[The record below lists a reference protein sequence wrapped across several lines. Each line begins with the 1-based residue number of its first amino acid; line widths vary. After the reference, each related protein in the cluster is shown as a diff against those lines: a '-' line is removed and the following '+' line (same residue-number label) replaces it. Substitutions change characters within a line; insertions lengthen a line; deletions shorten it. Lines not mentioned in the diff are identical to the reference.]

1 VTTYLD
7 YVGISGVKAI
17 AQRVELD
24 LRSPLVVLYA
34 PNGTGKTSIWRA
46 IESVIGDFR
55 GADLQCAR
63 DDALPLEIV
72 ADIRTLEGAYK
83 AIRTGTNRLRLEP
96 EIGRP
101 ILGTDALRLIA
112 PEFSLEGMQTKGPAI
127 QSRLQEHIKSTRCLP
142 ADSLSYLI
150 DDSEDSS
157 ALRRQIFADLT
168 GTSSLQVELTELDT
182 YLAKLL
188 SARRDSMA
196 LRTKR
201 VSDLEAQSAASDH
214 ESGDF
219 TKLVHEA
226 VRLMNFGISEDPD
239 SDTLV
244 KLKSTYS
251 TQHAELEVRR
261 KQIEELKTLIAKS
274 DPSTSVEK
282 LTLELAVLHESAKS
296 TDVEISNSSDLHQKK
311 IAEASSLGAKLV
323 RIDKLVKYLDEN
335 LESILQISGTDGATP
350 LETIALRL
358 SLSTQAEAINSAAS
372 IRTRLSDI
380 SAWNTLDGEEKEHS
394 ARVAGLIN
402 SIGKIGDLTSLTK
415 QLKEIEE
422 HIDRQ
427 AEGKARLDRLMLS
440 LADSAR
446 QVLLINPS
454 SRCPCCSHQWQSEQS
469 LIAAI
474 DAGTALQGTTDE
486 DFKSLQERRRT
497 LLGLISEVSPL
508 QRELDQAFSVT
519 QNISKRR
526 AELASRFQADG
537 LRPEEIAELKSKLL
551 AYDQDIP
558 LYELLAEIDRGFPE
572 VNMGNSVASL
582 PSEAQSLKRRLEEN
596 LIVLQ
601 ADLEVQSHNEQTL
614 RLKADQQ
621 RQSIGA
627 INARISELREIDARI
642 VDISSKLGI
651 GENFADE
658 FRDCEST
665 FDAQDIKLKTVGS
678 LLEQASSS
686 LGSARARKLS
696 EEIRADVHRIQER
709 INRLDKEIESAEEL
723 RFFIRDSESKI
734 GRQFFDLLGPAIG
747 RLFNHMQVNRIFKQ
761 INLNTVEQSFS
772 LSGSIDN
779 AEMLPTE
786 YFSQGQRQDLALAM
800 FLARACT
807 LGGSYF
813 LDEPLLHL
821 DDLNRT
827 ALLDCVRACVIGT
840 RGNPFPVKLMITT
853 ANWSVAR
860 QFIQKFANVKPQ
872 QGVPALTVY
881 SLTGTVN
888 SGVKGEVI
896 YPQRA
901 RTTLQ

>member
-1 VTTYLD
+1 MTTHLD
-7 YVGISGVKAI
+7 SVDISGVKAI
-17 AQRVELD
+17 AKRVKLD

-72 ADIRTLEGAYK
+72 ANIRTQDGTYK

-96 EIGRP
+96 EIGKP

-127 QSRLQEHIKSTRCLP
+127 QSRLQEYIKATRCLP

-150 DDSEDSS
+150 DDSDDSS

-168 GTSSLQVELTELDT
+168 GTSSLQVELTELET
-182 YLAKLL
+182 YLAKLH

-201 VSDLEAQSAASDH
+201 VADLEAQSAATDH

-219 TKLVHEA
+219 TQLLHEA
-226 VRLMNFGISEDPD
+226 AQLMNLDDHEDLN
-239 SDTLV
+239 SDTIV

-251 TQHAELEVRR
+251 IQRAEHEVRR
-261 KQIEELKTLIAKS
+261 NQIEELKTVVAKR
-274 DPSTSVEK
+274 DTSTSIEK
-282 LTLELAVLHESAKS
+282 LTLELAVLQESAKS
-296 TDVEISNSSDLHQKK
+296 TELEISNNSETKK
-311 IAEASSLGAKLV
+311 KNIFDASSLSAKLT
-323 RIDKLVKYLDEN
+323 RIDRLTKYLNEN
-335 LESILQISGTDGATP
+335 LESILQRSGTDGSIS
-350 LETIALRL
+350 LEVIGRRL

-372 IRTRLSDI
+372 IRMLLSDI
-380 SAWNTLDGEEKEHS
+380 NAWHILENDEKEHS
-394 ARVAGLIN
+394 IRVAGLID
-402 SIGKIGDLTSLTK
+402 SINKVGDLASLKK
-415 QLKEIEE
+415 QLTEIEGQISRQADGKA
-422 HIDRQ
+422 HIDQ
-427 AEGKARLDRLMLS
+427 LMLS

-446 QVLLINPS
+446 QVLSINPS
-454 SRCPCCSHQWQSEQS
+454 NRCPCCSHQWESERS

-474 DAGTALQGTTDE
+474 DAGTALQDTTD
-486 DFKSLQERRRT
+486 DDIKALQEKRRT
-497 LLGLISEVSPL
+497 LLSSISEISPL
-508 QRELDQAFSVT
+508 QKELDQALSVM
-519 QNISKRR
+519 QNIAQRR
-526 AELASRFQADG
+526 RELTSRLQTNEFGSDEVAEL
-537 LRPEEIAELKSKLL
+537 ENKLF
-551 AYDQDIP
+551 AYDRDIS
-558 LYELLAEIDRGFPE
+558 LYELLAEINRGFPE
-572 VNMGNSVASL
+572 VNMSNSVASL
-582 PSEAQSLKRRLEEN
+582 SSEAQSLKRRLEED
-596 LIVLQ
+596 LIILQ
-601 ADLEVQSHNEQTL
+601 ADLEILGHNERTL
-614 RLKADQQ
+614 ELKADQQ
-621 RQSIGA
+621 RQSTNA
-627 INARISELREIDARI
+627 IDARINELRELEARI
-642 VDISSKLGI
+642 VDISMKLGV
-651 GENFADE
+651 GENFSDE
-658 FRDCEST
+658 FRNCQST
-665 FDAQDIKLKTVGS
+665 FDAQDIRLKTVRA
-678 LLEQASSS
+678 LLEQASNS
-686 LGSARARKLS
+686 LGSARALKLS
-696 EEIRADVHRIQER
+696 EEIRADVHKIQER
-709 INRLDKEIESAEEL
+709 INKLDKEIESAEEL
-723 RFFIRDSESKI
+723 KFFIRDSESKI
-734 GRQFFDLLGPAIG
+734 GQQFFGQLGSAIG
-747 RLFNHMQVNRIFKQ
+747 KLFNHMQVNRIFKQ

-840 RGNPFPVKLMITT
+840 RENTFPVKLMITT

-860 QFIQKFANVKPQ
+860 QFIQKFANVKAQ
-872 QGVPALTVY
+872 LGVPALTVY

-888 SGVKGEVI
+888 SGVKSDII
-896 YPQRA
+896 YPQSA
-901 RTTLQ
+901 HGTLQ